1 LAILGGFIMQQSIKC
16 PYCGESIPLDKAFT
30 HEVEEKL
37 RRQFEAD
44 KEKREKEFQNLLHK
58 KEQEV
63 SKALEEERAK
73 LERQAKKKAE
83 ETIWQEM
90 GELRKE
96 VEKKN
101 ADLKKARE
109 AELDL
114 LKKQKDLEDREE
126 SLKLEIERTLSRER
140 KKIREEA
147 AEKVRGEQRLKDREK
162 EDQLNM
168 LRKQIEDL
176 KKRSEQGSV
185 QAQGEALEL
194 ELEDVLKAAFPM
206 DKIEPVAKGKSGADI
221 LQKIQY
227 VNGKA
232 CGAIIWET
240 KRTKNWNDKWIE
252 KLKTDQRVEKADI
265 AVLTSTSLP
274 NEISRFGL
282 YNGVWVTDFES
293 AINLATA
300 LRMGLI
306 EIAHVR
312 SVNEGKTE
320 KMELMYKYLSG
331 QEFKQRIEAIVESF
345 LQMQEDLDAEKR
357 AMQKIWSQRE
367 KQIHKM
373 VTNTAG
379 MYGDLQGIIGRSL
392 PAIKQLEL
400 PGTNS

>member
-1 LAILGGFIMQQSIKC
+1 MQQTIKC
-16 PYCGESIPLDKAFT
+16 PHCGKSIPLDKAFT

-37 RRQFEAD
+37 RKQFESD
-44 KEKREKEFQNLLHK
+44 MEKREKEFQKQLDK

-63 SKALEEERAK
+63 KKTFEGELVK
-73 LERQAKKKAE
+73 LERAAKKKAE
-83 ETIWQEM
+83 ESISQEM

-96 VEKKN
+96 VEKKG
-101 ADLKKARE
+101 ADLKKARK

-114 LKKQKDLEDREE
+114 LKKQKELEEREE
-126 SLKLEIERTLSRER
+126 SLKLEIERILSRER
-140 KKIREEA
+140 KKIKEEA
-147 AEKVRGEQRLKDREK
+147 VEKVQEEQRLKDREK
-162 EDQLNM
+162 DEQLNM

-194 ELEDVLKAAFPM
+194 ELEDVLMAAFPT
-206 DKIEPVAKGKSGADI
+206 DEIEPVAKGKSGADVI
-221 LQKIQY
+221 QK
-227 VNGKA
+227 VKDGNGKM

-240 KRTKNWNDKWIE
+240 KRTKNWSDKWIE
-252 KLKTDQRVEKADI
+252 KLKTDQRDAKADI
-265 AVLTSTSLP
+265 AVLTSTVLP
-274 NEISRFGL
+274 NDVHKFGA
-282 YNGVWVTDFES
+282 YNGIWVTDFES
-293 AINLATA
+293 AINLASA

-345 LQMQEDLDAEKR
+345 IQMQEDLDSEKR

-392 PAIKQLEL
+392 PPIKQLEL
-400 PGTNS
+400 PEGGD